1 MAQFNFT
8 YDPNVSLEQRIGFQM
23 AAAIWSTFL
32 LDDVTINLH
41 IGATDGLDNNQ
52 AVGGAVPIF
61 YEQHYG
67 VYQEYV
73 EQDATSDED
82 NEAVESLQDGNT
94 VDVLINGEVI
104 DGNSTILLTSAQ
116 AKALGMS
123 DPLQLDNGTTWDQ
136 NLLDSEAQDGYI
148 VINNSYNWN
157 YDFTREAEAP
167 PDTLDFL
174 TMAMHEIGHNLGFV
188 SGLDGLLETFQLHSG
203 ETQAEGFTALDMF
216 RHTIDSEAIE
226 NPDGDVADLT
236 LGANAHFS
244 LDGETSLAEFSTG
257 QDTEAGGD
265 GYQASHWQRFQDAVG
280 IMDPTLGYQERTDI
294 SHLDL
299 QAFDALGWDI
309 DYDALEQGLNFQ
321 DLYVQ
326 ASQAVAVEFGV
337 GVEAVETALDSGQ
350 DWYDLARGAWWES
363 LKDQMIDLGH
373 GGWWQQFEAQLL
385 DLSPGGWWQSLD
397 QQMLE
402 LGPGSW
408 WQIFEDQVLALGH
421 GGWWQQFETQ
431 MLDLSPGGWWQEFE
445 PQMIEMSFGGLW
457 QVFEQQMLLLGHGGW
472 WQEFEAQLL
481 ELGHGSWWQAFGEQ
495 LLELGPGGWWQIFEE
510 TVLELGHGGWWQQFE
525 AQMLDLAPGGWWQ
538 AFELGPGSWWQQIE
552 QHLDTIETVEE
563 IDPIANLDGAPTV
576 VSGGAADDILGGTQG
591 RDLISGGAGDDL
603 IDGKDGDDILLG
615 DAGKDIIYG
624 WTGQDVLFGGDGD
637 DLLSGENDNDE
648 LFGEAGAD
656 ILSGGRGD
664 DFLDGGEGR
673 DDLKGD
679 TGQDVLMGGAGD
691 DRLSGGSKEDLL
703 VGGAGQDFIEGG
715 DDDDTLYGGDYFVPA
730 DPVDPPTGNN
740 PTEWWSTADLTEGAT
755 AAMDPLNLWV
765 RLEAEDMWL
774 FNYNRDGQT
783 DASGGEIISSR
794 GNKGKAKTTF
804 NGPSGTY
811 DLAVGFY
818 DEANGVADMTLEI
831 KGQGPT
837 TEYTWQLDGSTGAGV
852 HQISGVTL
860 NSGDKII
867 LKGDADGDDLA
878 RFDYLDILTAGAAP
892 AFDETGAP
900 TGNFYTLVAGS
911 NGEGE
916 VTRLEAETMML
927 GGGYSQMT
935 DAYASGDG
943 VIAANG
949 TGPGVASFTYTGESG
964 IYNLYANY
972 FDSSL
977 GGAQA
982 EVFLNGE
989 SLYSWN
995 FNLNDNATHEQLLG
1009 EGVTLHDGDVIQI
1022 QGEAGFVASVGNES
1036 QIQGV
1041 NSKVEAENM
1050 TLSGDYVFES
1060 QGFASGGS
1068 LIKTNSSY
1076 TATTAFNGPAGF
1088 YNIIVGYHDENDG
1101 TSPMTVKLDGA
1112 VLDSWTFNQNL
1123 GNGLAGTDN
1132 FVARTVASTVALD
1145 AGAVLELQGSKQ
1157 SGEYA
1162 RIDYVEFIAVDGKVE
1177 VEDMTLSG
1185 DYVFES
1191 QGFASG
1197 GSLVKTNSSF
1207 TATTEFT
1214 GSTGLYNIVIGYY
1227 DENDGAS
1234 PMTVKLDGTVMD
1246 SWTFDQQL
1254 GNAVAGTDNFVTRT
1268 VANGVTLN
1276 SGAVLEL
1283 QASQEAGEYARI
1295 DYVDFIKVDSAAS
1308 SGDLGDQ
1315 AIIDYLVL
1323 EHASYTPD
1331 AESIETQSGSGGNGG
1346 GNPTEPETN
1355 AGTTIQLEVEDMVL
1369 SGAEHAVDNQPFASG
1384 GQFVRTGTV
1393 TNTIT
1398 TYETTYVSGGGD
1410 DDDDDDDDG
1419 YYVTT
1424 PVTTTEETATGVQLN
1439 ATSLFSGE
1447 TGYYDIMVASYDEN
1461 DGAAEI
1467 IVRVGNQELD
1477 RWYADQNLGSDLPDA
1492 SNLTT
1497 HTVAQG
1503 VHIDNLDLIEIIAI
1517 GDGGEQAN
1525 LDYIQFVSVAAP
1537 PTPAPSVDPPDNAS
1551 SEDDDVLRGGA
1562 GNDTAYGGAGN
1573 DLVYGD
1579 AGNDNLNGD
1588 YGDGGASAAVEQL
1601 DNATYNGS
1609 RYYNGSLYLLSDNLT
1624 WADAQAQAESYDANL
1639 VTIND
1644 AAENQWL
1651 VDNFDP
1657 QNNWLWTGLTDQT
1670 QEGQFEWASGQ
1681 EVTYTNWAPGQPHD
1695 SGGDQD
1701 YAILNW
1707 NDQGWDDNQGTFNWQ
1722 GIIEKELSLDLQEEA
1737 IYYNGSLYLQTD
1749 SAMLWEDAQA
1759 YAESLGGNLAT
1770 LNDAAEE
1777 QWIQSTFGASEMFW
1791 IGLSDAA
1798 TEGTWTWASGEIN
1811 DWYVGQTNDGV
1822 YTNWSPGQPDD
1833 YNGAQDYAVMNY
1845 VMSGENL
1852 ARWDDREA
1860 NQTSRGLI
1868 EIKLTSAALSSGNDT
1883 LTGGSG
1889 NDSLNGG
1896 EGDDILNGTDN
1907 VVMGLGEIDTLTGG
1921 GGADLFILGDVNQA
1935 YYGTQDKL
1943 DYAIIKDFNAN
1954 LDTIQLYGSSS
1965 NYQASNQGNAVFLY
1979 LIEGG
1984 GPDLMAIFEDTTSL
1998 ALSGNHVTYV

>member
-82 NEAVESLQDGNT
+82 DEAVESLQDGNT
-94 VDVLINGEVI
+94 VDVLIDGEVI

-174 TMAMHEIGHNLGFV
+174 TMALHEIGHNLGFV

-216 RHTIDSEAIE
+216 RHTIDSQAIE

-244 LDGETSLAEFSTG
+244 LDGETALAEFSTG
-257 QDTEAGGD
+257 QDAESGGD

-363 LKDQMIDLGH
+363 LKDQMNELGH

-421 GGWWQQFETQ
+421 GGWWQEFEAQ
-431 MLDLSPGGWWQEFE
+431 MLDLSPGGWWQQFE

-510 TVLELGHGGWWQQFE
+510 TVLELGHGGWWQEFE

-552 QHLDTIETVEE
+552 QHLDTIETIEE
-563 IDPIANLDGAPTV
+563 MDPIASPEGAPTV

-615 DAGKDIIYG
+615 DEGKDIIYG

-648 LFGEAGAD
+648 LFGEGGAD

-730 DPVDPPTGNN
+730 DPVDPLTGNN

-755 AAMDPLNLWV
+755 AATDPLNLWV

-837 TEYTWQLDGSTGAGV
+837 TEYTWQLDGSDGAGV

-860 NSGDKII
+860 NSGDKIV

-892 AFDETGAP
+892 AFDETGTP

-927 GGGYSQMT
+927 GGGYAQMT

-1050 TLSGDYVFES
+1050 TLSGDYVFEN

-1177 VEDMTLSG
+1177 VEDMSLSG
-1185 DYVFES
+1185 DYVFEN

-1234 PMTVKLDGTVMD
+1234 PMTVKLDGTVLD
-1246 SWTFDQQL
+1246 SWSFDQQL
-1254 GNAVAGTDNFVTRT
+1254 GNAAAGTDNLVTRT

-1276 SGAVLEL
+1276 SGALLEL
-1283 QASQEAGEYARI
+1283 EASQEAGEYARI
-1295 DYVDFIKVDSAAS
+1295 DYVDFIKVDTAAS

-1331 AESIETQSGSGGNGG
+1331 AEAIETQSGSSGGNGSG
-1346 GNPTEPETN
+1346 DPDDAAAN
-1355 AGTTIQLEVEDMVL
+1355 AGTTIQLEIEDMDL
-1369 SGAEHAVDNQPFASG
+1369 SVGSDIDPLASASG
-1384 GQFVRTGTV
+1384 GHYVQVANNHWQF
-1393 TNTIT
+1393 
-1398 TYETTYVSGGGD
+1398 
-1410 DDDDDDDDG
+1410 
-1419 YYVTT
+1419 
-1424 PVTTTEETATGVQLN
+1424 Q

-1447 TGYYDIMVASYDEN
+1447 SGYYDVVVGYYDEN
-1461 DGAAEI
+1461 DGVAEL
-1467 IVRVGNQELD
+1467 IVNINNQERD
-1477 RWYADQNLGSDLPDA
+1477 RWFADQNLGSNIPDA
-1492 SNLTT
+1492 NSFTT
-1497 HTVAQG
+1497 RTVANSLYINQT
-1503 VHIDNLDLIEIIAI
+1503 DLIELTANR
-1517 GDGGEQAN
+1517 DGFDWGA

-1537 PTPAPSVDPPDNAS
+1537 PTPEPSVDPPDNAS
-1551 SEDDDVLRGGA
+1551 SGEDDVLRGGA

-1579 AGNDNLNGD
+1579 SGNDTLNGD
-1588 YGDGGASAAVEQL
+1588 YGNGGEIAAVEQL

-1624 WADAQAQAESYDANL
+1624 WANAQAQAESYDANL

-1651 VDNFDP
+1651 LDNFDP
-1657 QNNWLWTGLTDQT
+1657 QNNSLWTGLTDQT

-1681 EVTYTNWAPGQPHD
+1681 EVTYTNWAPGQPHED
-1695 SGGDQD
+1695 GGGQD

-1722 GIIEKELSLDLQEEA
+1722 GIIEKELSVNLEQQG
-1737 IYYNGSLYLQTD
+1737 IYYEDSVYLLTD
-1749 SAMLWEDAQA
+1749 SSMSWTSAQA
-1759 YAESLGGNLAT
+1759 YAESVGGNLVT
-1770 LNDAAEE
+1770 INNAAEN
-1777 QWIQSTFGASEMFW
+1777 QWLKDAFGTTEALWTGF
-1791 IGLSDAA
+1791 SDAE
-1798 TEGTWTWASGEIN
+1798 TEGVWKWASGEGS
-1811 DWYVGQTNDGV
+1811 DWVLGASNDGV
-1822 YTNWSPGQPDD
+1822 YADWAPNEPDD
-1833 YNGAQDYAVMNY
+1833 YNGNQDYAVLSHIWLPNTDK
-1845 VMSGENL
+1845 
-1852 ARWDDREA
+1852 WDDA
-1860 NQTSRGLI
+1860 TSTDQNRGII
-1868 EIKLTSAALSSGNDT
+1868 EIKLTPGPLAVEVLEAGNDY
-1883 LTGGSG
+1883 LVGGSG
-1889 NDSLNGG
+1889 NDSLNGD

-1907 VVMGLGEIDTLTGG
+1907 IAVGLGEIDSLTGG
-1921 GGADLFILGDVNQA
+1921 GGADLFILGDANQA
-1935 YYGTQDKL
+1935 YYGTQGNL

-1954 LDTIQLYGSSS
+1954 VDTIQLYGSSS
-1965 NYQASNQGNAVFLY
+1965 NYQTSLQDNAVFLY
-1979 LIEGG
+1979 MTQGG
-1984 GPDLMAIFEDTTSL
+1984 GQDLTAIFEDTTSL
-1998 ALSGNHVTYV
+1998 ALSGSHVTYL